1 MCKEERELYILK
13 MFGRSLTHCGK
24 KESGGVGGGI
34 IWPNGGIYL

>member
-24 KESGGVGGGI
+24 KESGGYNLAKWRNI
-34 IWPNGGIYL
+34 SLI